1 MAFFVNEE
9 KNIKN
14 NKAVKEFTDRV
25 EPRNVF
31 WGKYNLIKGAI
42 LNEEKIPIQI
52 ITFYGIG
59 GAGKTRLLE
68 RIRYELERDSK
79 DTKYC
84 YIDFEKLKYLNNDVL
99 SILNA
104 IKAELNK

>member
-31 WGKYNLIKGAI
+31 GKS
-42 LNEEKIPIQI
+42 I
-52 ITFYGIG
+52 I
-59 GAGKTRLLE
+59 
-68 RIRYELERDSK
+68 
-79 DTKYC
+79 
-84 YIDFEKLKYLNNDVL
+84 
-99 SILNA
+99 
-104 IKAELNK
+104 

>member
-31 WGKYNLIKGAI
+31 WEKYNLIKGAI
-42 LNEEKIPIQI
+42 LNEEKYQ
-52 ITFYGIG
+52 F
-59 GAGKTRLLE
+59 KLLHFMV
-68 RIRYELERDSK
+68 LE
-79 DTKYC
+79 
-84 YIDFEKLKYLNNDVL
+84 EPAKLDYLN
-99 SILNA
+99 
-104 IKAELNK
+104 ELDMS